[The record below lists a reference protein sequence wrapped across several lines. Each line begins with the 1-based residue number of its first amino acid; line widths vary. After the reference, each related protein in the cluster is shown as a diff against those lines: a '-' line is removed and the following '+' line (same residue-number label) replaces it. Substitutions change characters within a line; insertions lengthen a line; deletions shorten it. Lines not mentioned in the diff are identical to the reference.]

1 MPSSVGCTC
10 EAVHGE
16 HGEKLLSD
24 VLFLMKQGAGL
35 TLQSLGSLGNVQGE
49 DFESFLSDW

>member
-1 MPSSVGCTC
+1 MPSSLGCTC

-24 VLFLMKQGAGL
+24 VLFLMKQGADL